1 MSRSGLTA
9 LTDHARQE
17 AWVRS
22 TLDELG
28 MRLTAAPERVHV
40 RPWATALRVPTA
52 DGTVWFKA
60 HTAVLASE
68 APVTRVLAR
77 LRPELVLEVLA
88 SDDER
93 CWLLTR
99 DAGEKLRE
107 QIPSPTEVRLL
118 EPVVAAYAELQR
130 LAAPRT
136 AELLAAGA
144 LDRRTAGVVDQLAA
158 ALAADGDGG
167 SSGRGAPLWPAER
180 DRLAAHLPALAQ
192 IAALAAAAVPDS
204 VDHSDLHDGNVFV
217 AGDQFRLGDFG
228 DCCVG
233 HPFVSLVV
241 LERMLGHR
249 LGLDPD
255 GPQLAALRRAYLEP
269 WSGPAPARELEEVAR
284 LVRPLGLLGRGLTW
298 RALLEGV
305 DGPGMAQYSDTW
317 PSYARELTAALDR
330 ADSHLA

>member
-144 LDRRTAGVVDQLAA
+144 LDRRTAGVADQLAA
-158 ALAADGDGG
+158 ALAADGGGG
-167 SSGRGAPLWPAER
+167 SSGRVAPLSPAER

-233 HPFVSLVV
+233 TRSS
-241 LERMLGHR
+241 RWSS
-249 LGLDPD
+249 
-255 GPQLAALRRAYLEP
+255 
-269 WSGPAPARELEEVAR
+269 WSGCSGTGSGSTRTARSWLRCAGPTSSPGADPRRPASWRRWPGWC
-284 LVRPLGLLGRGLTW
+284 VRSGC
-298 RALLEGV
+298 
-305 DGPGMAQYSDTW
+305 S
-317 PSYARELTAALDR
+317 AA
-330 ADSHLA
+330 A